1 MKQEI
6 FVYFIGTAGSGKSTL
21 TAILQ
26 QWCNDRGL
34 DAIIVNLDPGAENLP
49 YEPNVDIRDWI
60 SLQEVMETNKLGP
73 NGAQIAC
80 ADMIALNT
88 QDVKE
93 SIASFKADYTFIDTP
108 GQLEL
113 FVFRE
118 AGKYT
123 VKFLSPENSVVCYL
137 LDPLLAK
144 TASGFISQ
152 LLLAMTTNFRLN
164 QPQINI
170 LSKADLLS
178 KKEQM
183 FIQRWSSNPE
193 EITEALCSE
202 EASMYREIS
211 EQILHLL
218 KDLGGYSRLIATS
231 KKNFFGIEDLYTD
244 IQQLFKG
251 GEDLLKD

>member
-1 MKQEI
+1 MKEEI

-21 TAILQ
+21 TNNFREWFKL
-26 QWCNDRGL
+26 RGL

-49 YEPNVDIRDWI
+49 YEPDIDIRDWI
-60 SLQEVMETNKLGP
+60 SLEEVMKTYQLGP

-88 QDVKE
+88 DDVKK
-93 SIASFKADYTFIDTP
+93 SIESFKSDYIIVDTP

-123 VKFLSPENSVVCYL
+123 VEFLNPEKSVICYL
-137 LDPLLAK
+137 LDPSLAK
-144 TASGFISQ
+144 TASGFVSQ
-152 LLLAMTTNFRLN
+152 LLLSITTNFRLN

-178 KKEQM
+178 DKDLDIIKK
-183 FIQRWSSNPE
+183 WSDDPDELYGAMIN
-193 EITEALCSE
+193 E
-202 EASMYREIS
+202 EASVYREMS
-211 EQILHLL
+211 EGILHLI
-218 KDLGGYSRLIATS
+218 KDFGGYTSLIPTS
-231 KKNFFGIEDLYTD
+231 KIDFLGIEDMYTS
-244 IQQLFKG
+244 IQLQFEG
-251 GEDLLKD
+251 GEDLMKD